1 MTFISIKCRIFA
13 VGGYKKSKKFSQ
25 IKTICESY
33 TNIISSK
40 PIKMYISFEGSFLVW
55 KKKNKTNKVKKIKRK
70 KSPVTYIARFID
82 VIMLIIGALFMIK
95 LLTMGML
102 PKRYVIAFGLVLFLT
117 SILIW
122 ATSGKR
128 AVGVIMIL
136 LSLVIIG
143 GIIYGLAAVI
153 KFDKTLNKISTD
165 SRLEIVQMSVV
176 VLKDDDAVS
185 IEDIRGYK
193 IGYDESDNASED
205 MKKELSQIV
214 NGEASFEAYS
224 NVMFLIDALLSKK
237 EQAIILN
244 SAYIEIVSE
253 LEGYED
259 FEDKVKILDTI
270 AVETENTYPA
280 KDDKEVSDKAEKYKL
295 SSDEDTFVMYI
306 SGIDTYGDVN
316 TRSRSDVNILAVVN
330 TKKGSVQLI
339 NTPRDYYVPL
349 SISNGVRDKLTH
361 AGIYGIDVSKETLE
375 ELYGINIDYYL
386 RMNFSSFEK
395 IIDRLGG
402 IDVYSE
408 YAFNVGSYSYKV
420 GNNHLDGKQA
430 LAFAR
435 ERHSFLTGDVQRG
448 KNQMEVIKAMIS
460 KLSSKDFLYNYDK
473 VLGELSDSFQTDMSP
488 ETIYALVQYQLDNG
502 ISWKVDSFTVTGFD
516 AHDTTYSM
524 PGMSVYV
531 MVPDE
536 TSVDEAKRLIEEVL
550 K

>member
-1 MTFISIKCRIFA
+1 M
-13 VGGYKKSKKFSQ
+13 
-25 IKTICESY
+25 E
-33 TNIISSK
+33 
-40 PIKMYISFEGSFLVW
+40 
-55 KKKNKTNKVKKIKRK
+55 KKNKTNKVKKIKRK

-102 PKRYVIAFGLVLFLT
+102 PKRYVVAFGLVLFLT

-122 ATSGKR
+122 ATSGKK
-128 AVGVIMIL
+128 AVAVIMTLI
-136 LSLVIIG
+136 SLVIIG
-143 GIIYGLAAVI
+143 GIIYGLVAVI
-153 KFDKTLNKISTD
+153 KLDKTLNKISTD

-176 VLKDDDAVS
+176 VLKDDAAVS
-185 IEDIRGYK
+185 TGDIKGYK
-193 IGYDESDNASED
+193 IGYDESDSASED

-280 KDDKEVSDKAEKYKL
+280 KDDKEASDKAEKYKL